1 MIDILL
7 IMQAWPFSKIG
18 QKISKHKKNND
29 QIMTFNLLNIEII
42 VSNFTFYI
50 GRLIK
55 GSWIRKKLYSLNHR
69 ATIIDLCPWRSV
81 YLCDLQMSIVKDISV
96 DSIRSELWKVEH

>member
-1 MIDILL
+1 MNKWVNLYNFGVKFGALVWFTIDSMIDILL

-55 GSWIRKKLYSLNHR
+55 GS
-69 ATIIDLCPWRSV
+69 
-81 YLCDLQMSIVKDISV
+81 
-96 DSIRSELWKVEH
+96 